1 MDQENMQHNDFRKLE
16 LQREQLIIKSKMR
29 KARKQ
34 GYVIGFVET
43 YYKVDDLEWIDQCT
57 YDQLMRI
64 DDLIPQYLD
73 YKQFKEEMLK

>member
-1 MDQENMQHNDFRKLE
+1 MEENRQHNDFRELE
-16 LQREQLIIKSKMR
+16 LQREQLIIKLKMH

-34 GYVIGFVET
+34 GFVEA

-64 DDLIPQYLD
+64 DDLIPQRLN
-73 YKQFKEEMLK
+73 YKQFKEEILK